1 MDPGKASKHLFEP
14 PRGDANRSAMDAN
27 MQAIMANTA
36 ALRAMKEGIF
46 GGGARTQGAIP
57 AGVRG
62 EMFRRAVEGG
72 SLKMGAF
79 VA

>member
-14 PRGDANRSAMDAN
+14 PRGDANRSAMDDN

-36 ALRAMKEGIF
+36 ALRSMKEGIF
-46 GGGARTQGAIP
+46 GGGARTQG
-57 AGVRG
+57 RG
-62 EMFRRAVEGG
+62 EFHRAVEGG